1 MGPLIPNGVIPFE
14 WDNIIAILIGIAFGF
29 VLEASGFS
37 SSRKLAGVFYGYD
50 FAVLKVF
57 FTAALVAVIG
67 VYYMDYLGY
76 LDVTQLYVH
85 PTYLWGAIIGGI
97 IMGAGFVAGGF
108 CPGTS
113 LTAVA
118 IGKIDAFVYVGGI
131 MVGVFIF
138 SELYSFFEPIYEG
151 YFYGNI
157 TLEDSLGINPYWFIL
172 LFSIIA
178 IVAFVVADF
187 VQKRVKKV
195 FY

>member
-1 MGPLIPNGVIPFE
+1 MGPLIPNGVIPFD

>member
-1 MGPLIPNGVIPFE
+1 
-14 WDNIIAILIGIAFGF
+14 
-29 VLEASGFS
+29 
-37 SSRKLAGVFYGYD
+37 
-50 FAVLKVF
+50 
-57 FTAALVAVIG
+57 
-67 VYYMDYLGY
+67 
-76 LDVTQLYVH
+76 
-85 PTYLWGAIIGGI
+85 
-97 IMGAGFVAGGF
+97 
-108 CPGTS
+108 
-113 LTAVA
+113 
-118 IGKIDAFVYVGGI
+118 VGGI